1 MISRK
6 SQATIVAFL
15 IGAVGLLIALDRGGV
30 LAWAGCILGIALLLK
45 ISLRPS
51 RIDLLASIGAAAIW
65 ALAWVG
71 TIYYVVSVWESGEVV
86 VLAVE
91 MPNETHTVRVWVV
104 DIDESLVLYYDAEP
118 EIAEA
123 MISDQQVSVTRADQ
137 LLEFTRV
144 DVRTADDVP
153 EAELNQI
160 FQLLEDKYGSRN
172 EASALYAM
180 MVGRS
185 RDRVGVVL
193 TLAN

>member
-51 RIDLLASIGAAAIW
+51 RIDLVASIGAAAIW